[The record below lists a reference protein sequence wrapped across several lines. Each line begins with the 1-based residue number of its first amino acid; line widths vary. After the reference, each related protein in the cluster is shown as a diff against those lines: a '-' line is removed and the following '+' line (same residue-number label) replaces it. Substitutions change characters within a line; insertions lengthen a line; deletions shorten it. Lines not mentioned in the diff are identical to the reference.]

1 MEEPA
6 YANEVA
12 SQGTSR
18 RMQRIGIFSGLH
30 TLHGVKTATTLSVT
44 DFPRPQPV
52 RRLRPGATYATTR
65 TPLCR
70 LIHRI
75 FDVTVERD

>member
-18 RMQRIGIFSGLH
+18 RMQRIGIFSA
-30 TLHGVKTATTLSVT
+30 LHGVKTATTLSVT

-52 RRLRPGATYATTR
+52 RRLRPGATYATTC